1 MRGENDQN
9 LSLNLATPNSK
20 RSPNRK
26 NGALINSD
34 VRDSEKNQN
43 DQTRG
48 GGRAADAD
56 QID

>member
-1 MRGENDQN
+1 MIKTFHLIWKRR
-9 LSLNLATPNSK
+9 NSK
-20 RSPNRK
+20 RSFNRK

>member
-1 MRGENDQN
+1 MNGQ
-9 LSLNLATPNSK
+9 SNSK
-20 RSPNRK
+20 RSFNRK

-43 DQTRG
+43 DQTLVG
-48 GGRAADAD
+48 EAADAD